1 MPDLKHAFLPSR
13 IFDGV
18 TGTYRPETAVLVEG
32 QQIVDLVPRAQVPSE
47 YTHIDLESLTVL
59 PGLID
64 CHVHLVWNGS
74 SDPHALQRRES
85 DEKTAVRALV
95 HAFQE
100 LMQGVTTVRDVGGLH
115 KVTLAVRDAVREQV
129 WIGPRILVAGRPIQ
143 MTGGHARDL
152 GLEVDGPHE
161 ARKGV
166 RTMLHAGVD
175 LIKLMATGGVYTEG
189 EEPGSPQLT
198 VEEMSA
204 AVEEAHKAGRKVAA
218 HAEGL
223 QGILNALDAGVDT
236 IEHGNFLDDE
246 AARRMVAGGQILVP
260 TLSPFYRMAHLG
272 TEGGIPAYAV
282 RKARQVV
289 SASFHAVE
297 LARAAGIPLAAGT
310 DDGSPRLPHGVLVY
324 ELELLV
330 KAGLSTIEALHAAT
344 TVAAR
349 ACGLAEQIGTL
360 EAGKAADFIGVVGD
374 PLSDIGALREVDA
387 VVIQGRLVKRGGS
400 ACIPLHSIT
409 EVRL

>member
-1 MPDLKHAFLPSR
+1 MKQAFLTSR
-13 IFDGV
+13 IFDG
-18 TGTYRPETAVLVEG
+18 TAGNYRSDIAILTEG
-32 QQIVDLVPRAQVPSE
+32 QQIVALVPRSEVPSE
-47 YTHIDLESLTVL
+47 YQTLDMGTLTLL

-74 SDPHALQRRES
+74 HDPKVIMLRES
-85 DEKTAVRALV
+85 AEKTAIRALL
-95 HAFQE
+95 HAFEE
-100 LMQGVTTVRDVGGLH
+100 LMHGVTTVRDVGGPY
-115 KVTLAVRDAVREQV
+115 KVTLAVRDAIREGLF
-129 WIGPRILVAGRPIQ
+129 IGPRILAAGLAIE

-166 RTMLHAGVD
+166 RTMLRAGVD

-198 VEEMSA
+198 IEEMSA

-223 QGILNALDAGVDT
+223 QGILNAIDAGVDT
-236 IEHGNFLDDE
+236 IEHGNFLDEE
-246 AARRMVAGGQILVP
+246 AAQRMVAGGQVLVP
-260 TLSPFYRMAHLG
+260 TLSPFYRMAQLG
-272 TEGGIPAYAV
+272 TAGGIPEYAA
-282 RKARQVV
+282 RKAKQVV
-289 SASFHAVE
+289 SGSFHAID
-297 LARAAGIPLAAGT
+297 LAKKYGIPIATGT

-330 KAGLSTIEALHAAT
+330 HAGLSPLEALNSAT
-344 TVAAR
+344 VVAAK
-349 ACGLAEQIGTL
+349 ACGLSDQVGTL
-360 EAGKAADFIGVVGD
+360 EPGKSADFVGVSGD
-374 PLSDIGALREVDA
+374 PLHDISALRNIDT
-387 VVIQGRLVKRGGS
+387 VVIQGTLAKRNGTPLIQHGS
-400 ACIPLHSIT
+400 IS

>member
-1 MPDLKHAFLPSR
+1 MKQAFLTSR
-13 IFDGV
+13 IFDG
-18 TGTYRPETAVLVEG
+18 TAGNYRSDIAILTEG
-32 QQIVDLVPRAQVPSE
+32 QQIVALVPRSEVPSE
-47 YTHIDLESLTVL
+47 YQTLDMGTLTLL

-74 SDPHALQRRES
+74 HDPKVIMLRES
-85 DEKTAVRALV
+85 AEKTAIRALL
-95 HAFQE
+95 HAFEE
-100 LMQGVTTVRDVGGLH
+100 LMHGVTTVRDVGGPY
-115 KVTLAVRDAVREQV
+115 KVTLAVRDAIREGLF
-129 WIGPRILVAGRPIQ
+129 IGPRILAAGLAIE

-166 RTMLHAGVD
+166 RTMLRAGVD

-198 VEEMSA
+198 IEEMSA

-223 QGILNALDAGVDT
+223 QGILNAIDAGVDT
-236 IEHGNFLDDE
+236 IEHGNFLDEE
-246 AARRMVAGGQILVP
+246 AAQRMVAGGQVLVP
-260 TLSPFYRMAHLG
+260 TLSPFYRMTQLG
-272 TEGGIPAYAV
+272 TAGGIPEYAA
-282 RKARQVV
+282 RKAKQVV
-289 SASFHAVE
+289 SGSFHAIE
-297 LARAAGIPLAAGT
+297 LAKKYGIPIATGT

-330 KAGLSTIEALHAAT
+330 HAGLSPLEALNSAT
-344 TVAAR
+344 VVAAK
-349 ACGLAEQIGTL
+349 ACGLSDQVGTL
-360 EAGKAADFIGVVGD
+360 EPGKSADFVGVSGD
-374 PLSDIGALREVDA
+374 PLHDISALRNIDT
-387 VVIQGRLVKRGGS
+387 VVIQGALTKHNGT
-400 ACIPLHSIT
+400 PLIQHDSIS

>member
-1 MPDLKHAFLPSR
+1 MKQAFLTSR
-13 IFDGV
+13 IFDATAGN
-18 TGTYRPETAVLVEG
+18 YRSDIAILTEG
-32 QQIVDLVPRAQVPSE
+32 QQIVALVPRSEVPSE
-47 YTHIDLESLTVL
+47 YQTLDMGTLTLL

-74 SDPHALQRRES
+74 HDPKVIMLRES
-85 DEKTAVRALV
+85 AEKTAIRALL
-95 HAFQE
+95 HAFEE
-100 LMQGVTTVRDVGGLH
+100 LMHGVTTVRDVGGPY
-115 KVTLAVRDAVREQV
+115 KVTLAVRDAIREGLF
-129 WIGPRILVAGRPIQ
+129 IGPRILAAGLAIE

-166 RTMLHAGVD
+166 RTMLRAGVD

-198 VEEMSA
+198 IEEMSA

-223 QGILNALDAGVDT
+223 QGILNAIDAGVDT
-236 IEHGNFLDDE
+236 IEHGNFLDEE
-246 AARRMVAGGQILVP
+246 AAQRMVAGGQVLVP
-260 TLSPFYRMAHLG
+260 TLSPFYRMAQLG
-272 TEGGIPAYAV
+272 TAGGIPEYAA
-282 RKARQVV
+282 RKAKQVV
-289 SASFHAVE
+289 SGSFHAID
-297 LARAAGIPLAAGT
+297 LAKKYGIPIATGT

-330 KAGLSTIEALHAAT
+330 HAGLSPLEALNSAT
-344 TVAAR
+344 AVAAK
-349 ACGLAEQIGTL
+349 ACGLSDQVGTL
-360 EAGKAADFIGVVGD
+360 EPGKSADFVGVSGD
-374 PLSDIGALREVDA
+374 PLHDISALRNIDT
-387 VVIQGRLVKRGGS
+387 VVIQGALAKRNGT
-400 ACIPLHSIT
+400 PLIQHDSIS

>member
-1 MPDLKHAFLPSR
+1 MKQAFLTSR
-13 IFDGV
+13 IFDG
-18 TGTYRPETAVLVEG
+18 TAGNYRSDIAILTEG
-32 QQIVDLVPRAQVPSE
+32 QQIVALVPRSEVPSE
-47 YTHIDLESLTVL
+47 YQTLDMGILTLL

-74 SDPHALQRRES
+74 HDPKVIMLRES
-85 DEKTAVRALV
+85 AEKTAVRALL
-95 HAFQE
+95 HAFEE
-100 LMQGVTTVRDVGGLH
+100 LMHGVTTVRDVGGPY
-115 KVTLAVRDAVREQV
+115 KATLAVRDAIREGLF
-129 WIGPRILVAGRPIQ
+129 IGPRILAAGLAIE

-166 RTMLHAGVD
+166 RTMLRAGVD

-223 QGILNALDAGVDT
+223 QGILNAIDAGVDT
-236 IEHGNFLDDE
+236 IEHGNFLDEE
-246 AARRMVAGGQILVP
+246 AAKRMVAGGQVLVP
-260 TLSPFYRMAHLG
+260 TLSPFYRMAQLG
-272 TEGGIPAYAV
+272 TAGGIPEYAA
-282 RKARQVV
+282 RKAKQVV
-289 SASFHAVE
+289 SGSFHAID
-297 LARAAGIPLAAGT
+297 LAKKYGIPIATGT

-330 KAGLSTIEALHAAT
+330 HAGLSPLEALNSAT
-344 TVAAR
+344 VVAAK
-349 ACGLAEQIGTL
+349 ACGLSDQVGTL
-360 EAGKAADFIGVVGD
+360 EPGKSADFVGVSGD
-374 PLSDIGALREVDA
+374 PLHDISALRNIDT
-387 VVIQGRLVKRGGS
+387 VVIQGALTKHNGT
-400 ACIPLHSIT
+400 PLIQHDSIS

>member
-1 MPDLKHAFLPSR
+1 MKQAFLTSR
-13 IFDGV
+13 IFDATAGN
-18 TGTYRPETAVLVEG
+18 YRSDIAILTEG
-32 QQIVDLVPRAQVPSE
+32 QQIVALVPRSEVPSE
-47 YTHIDLESLTVL
+47 YQTLDMGTLTLL

-74 SDPHALQRRES
+74 HDPKVIMLRES
-85 DEKTAVRALV
+85 AEKTAIRALL
-95 HAFQE
+95 HAFEE
-100 LMQGVTTVRDVGGLH
+100 LMHGVTTVRDVGGPY
-115 KVTLAVRDAVREQV
+115 KATLAVRDAIREGLF
-129 WIGPRILVAGRPIQ
+129 IGPRILAAGLAIE

-166 RTMLHAGVD
+166 RTMLRAGVD

-198 VEEMSA
+198 IEEMSA

-223 QGILNALDAGVDT
+223 QGILNAIDAGVDT
-236 IEHGNFLDDE
+236 IEHGNFLDEE
-246 AARRMVAGGQILVP
+246 AAQRMVAGGQVLVP
-260 TLSPFYRMAHLG
+260 TLSPFYRMAQLG
-272 TEGGIPAYAV
+272 TAGGIPEYAA
-282 RKARQVV
+282 RKAKQVV
-289 SASFHAVE
+289 SGSFHAIE
-297 LARAAGIPLAAGT
+297 LAKKYGIPIATGT

-330 KAGLSTIEALHAAT
+330 HAGLSPLEALNSAT
-344 TVAAR
+344 VVAAK
-349 ACGLAEQIGTL
+349 ACGLSDQVGTL
-360 EAGKAADFIGVVGD
+360 EPGKSADFVGVSGD
-374 PLSDIGALREVDA
+374 PLHDISALRNIDT
-387 VVIQGRLVKRGGS
+387 VVIQGALTKRNGS
-400 ACIPLHSIT
+400 PLIQHDNIS

>member
-1 MPDLKHAFLPSR
+1 MKQAFLTSR
-13 IFDGV
+13 IFDG
-18 TGTYRPETAVLVEG
+18 TAGNYRSDIAILTEG
-32 QQIVDLVPRAQVPSE
+32 QQIVALVPRSEVPSE
-47 YTHIDLESLTVL
+47 YQTLDMGTLTLL

-74 SDPHALQRRES
+74 HDPKVIMLRES
-85 DEKTAVRALV
+85 AEKTAIRALL
-95 HAFQE
+95 HAFEE
-100 LMQGVTTVRDVGGLH
+100 LMHGVTTVRDVGGPY
-115 KVTLAVRDAVREQV
+115 KVTLAVRDAIREGLF
-129 WIGPRILVAGRPIQ
+129 IGPRILAAGLAIE

-166 RTMLHAGVD
+166 RTMLRAGVD

-223 QGILNALDAGVDT
+223 QGILNAIDAGVDT
-236 IEHGNFLDDE
+236 IEHGNFLDEE
-246 AARRMVAGGQILVP
+246 AAQRMVAGGQVLVP
-260 TLSPFYRMAHLG
+260 TLSPFYRMAQLG
-272 TEGGIPAYAV
+272 TAGGIPEYAA
-282 RKARQVV
+282 RKAKQVV
-289 SASFHAVE
+289 SGSFHAID
-297 LARAAGIPLAAGT
+297 LAKKYGIPIATGT

-330 KAGLSTIEALHAAT
+330 HAGLSPLEALNSAT
-344 TVAAR
+344 AVAAK
-349 ACGLAEQIGTL
+349 ACGLSDQVGTL
-360 EAGKAADFIGVVGD
+360 EPGKSADFVGVSGD
-374 PLSDIGALREVDA
+374 PLHDISALRNIDT
-387 VVIQGRLVKRGGS
+387 VVIQGALAKRNGT
-400 ACIPLHSIT
+400 PLIQHDSIS

>member
-1 MPDLKHAFLPSR
+1 MKQAFLTSR
-13 IFDGV
+13 IFDG
-18 TGTYRPETAVLVEG
+18 TAGNYRSDIAILTEG
-32 QQIVDLVPRAQVPSE
+32 QQIVALVPRSEVPSE
-47 YTHIDLESLTVL
+47 HQTLDMGTLTLL

-74 SDPHALQRRES
+74 HDPKVIMLRES
-85 DEKTAVRALV
+85 AEKTAIRALL
-95 HAFQE
+95 HAFEE
-100 LMQGVTTVRDVGGLH
+100 LMHGVTTVRDVGGPY
-115 KVTLAVRDAVREQV
+115 KVTLAVGEANREGLFH
-129 WIGPRILVAGRPIQ
+129 GPRILAAGLAIE

-166 RTMLHAGVD
+166 RTMLRAGVD

-198 VEEMSA
+198 IEEMSA

-223 QGILNALDAGVDT
+223 QGILNALEAGVDT
-236 IEHGNFLDDE
+236 IEHGNFLDEE
-246 AARRMVAGGQILVP
+246 AAQRMLAGGQVLVP
-260 TLSPFYRMAHLG
+260 TLSPFYRRAQLG
-272 TEGGIPAYAV
+272 TEGGIPEYAA

-289 SASFHAVE
+289 AASFHAVE
-297 LARAAGIPLAAGT
+297 LARAGGIPIAAGT

-330 KAGLSTIEALHAAT
+330 RAGLAPREALYAAT
-344 TVAAR
+344 TVAAQ
-349 ACGLAEQIGTL
+349 ACGLVDQVGTL
-360 EAGKAADFIGVVGD
+360 EQGRSADFIGIMGD
-374 PLSDIGALREVDA
+374 PLQDISTLRDIDT
-387 VVIQGRLVKRGGS
+387 VVMQGRLVKRHG
-400 ACIPLHSIT
+400 IPLLQHGSISD
-409 EVRL
+409 VQP

>member
-1 MPDLKHAFLPSR
+1 MKQAFLTSR
-13 IFDGV
+13 IFDG
-18 TGTYRPETAVLVEG
+18 TAGNYRSDIAILTEG
-32 QQIVDLVPRAQVPSE
+32 QQIVALVPRSEVPSG
-47 YTHIDLESLTVL
+47 YQTLDMGTLTLL

-74 SDPHALQRRES
+74 HDPKVIMLRES
-85 DEKTAVRALV
+85 AEKTAIRALL
-95 HAFQE
+95 HAFEE
-100 LMQGVTTVRDVGGLH
+100 LMHGVTTVRDVGGPY
-115 KVTLAVRDAVREQV
+115 KVTLAVRDAIREGLF
-129 WIGPRILVAGRPIQ
+129 IGPRILAAGLAIE

-166 RTMLHAGVD
+166 RTMLRAGVD

-223 QGILNALDAGVDT
+223 QGILNAIDAGVDT
-236 IEHGNFLDDE
+236 IEHGNFLDEE
-246 AARRMVAGGQILVP
+246 AAQRMVAGGQVLVP
-260 TLSPFYRMAHLG
+260 TLSPFYRMAQLG
-272 TEGGIPAYAV
+272 TAGGIPEYAA
-282 RKARQVV
+282 RKAKQVV
-289 SASFHAVE
+289 SGSFHAID
-297 LARAAGIPLAAGT
+297 LAKKYGIPIATGT

-330 KAGLSTIEALHAAT
+330 HAGLSPLEALNSAT
-344 TVAAR
+344 AVAAK
-349 ACGLAEQIGTL
+349 ACGLSDQVGTL
-360 EAGKAADFIGVVGD
+360 EPGKSADFVGVSGD
-374 PLSDIGALREVDA
+374 PLHDISALRNIDT
-387 VVIQGRLVKRGGS
+387 VVIQGALAKHNGT
-400 ACIPLHSIT
+400 PLIQHDSIS

>member
-1 MPDLKHAFLPSR
+1 MKQAFLTSR
-13 IFDGV
+13 IFDG
-18 TGTYRPETAVLVEG
+18 TAGNYRSDIAILTEG
-32 QQIVDLVPRAQVPSE
+32 QQIVALVPRSEVPSE
-47 YTHIDLESLTVL
+47 YQTLDMGTLTLL

-74 SDPHALQRRES
+74 HDPKVIMLRES
-85 DEKTAVRALV
+85 AEKTAVRALL
-95 HAFQE
+95 HAFEE
-100 LMQGVTTVRDVGGLH
+100 LMHGVTTVRDVGGPY
-115 KVTLAVRDAVREQV
+115 KATLAVRDAIREGLF
-129 WIGPRILVAGRPIQ
+129 IGPRILAAGLAIE

-166 RTMLHAGVD
+166 RTMLRAGVD

-223 QGILNALDAGVDT
+223 QGILNAIDAGVDT
-236 IEHGNFLDDE
+236 IEHGNFLDEE
-246 AARRMVAGGQILVP
+246 AAQRMVAGGQVLVP
-260 TLSPFYRMAHLG
+260 TLSPFYRMAQLG
-272 TEGGIPAYAV
+272 TAGGIPEYAA
-282 RKARQVV
+282 RKAKQVV
-289 SASFHAVE
+289 SGSFHAID
-297 LARAAGIPLAAGT
+297 LAKKYGIPIASGT

-330 KAGLSTIEALHAAT
+330 HAGLSPLEALNSAT
-344 TVAAR
+344 VVAAK
-349 ACGLAEQIGTL
+349 ACGLSDQVGTL
-360 EAGKAADFIGVVGD
+360 EPGKSADFVGVSGD
-374 PLSDIGALREVDA
+374 PLHDISALRNIDT
-387 VVIQGRLVKRGGS
+387 VVIQGALAKRNGT
-400 ACIPLHSIT
+400 PLIQHDSIS

>member
-1 MPDLKHAFLPSR
+1 MKQAFLASR
-13 IFDGV
+13 IFDG
-18 TGTYRPETAVLVEG
+18 TAGNYRSDIAILTEG
-32 QQIVDLVPRAQVPSE
+32 QQIVALVPQSEVPSE
-47 YTHIDLESLTVL
+47 YQTLDMGTLTLL

-74 SDPHALQRRES
+74 HDPKVIMLRES
-85 DEKTAVRALV
+85 AEKTAIRALL
-95 HAFQE
+95 HAFEE
-100 LMQGVTTVRDVGGLH
+100 LMHGVTTVRDVGGPY
-115 KVTLAVRDAVREQV
+115 KATLAVRDAIREGLF
-129 WIGPRILVAGRPIQ
+129 IGPRILAAGLAIE

-166 RTMLHAGVD
+166 RTMLRAGVD

-198 VEEMSA
+198 IEEMSA

-223 QGILNALDAGVDT
+223 QGILNAIDAGVDT
-236 IEHGNFLDDE
+236 IEHGNFLDEE
-246 AARRMVAGGQILVP
+246 AAQRMVAGGQVLVP
-260 TLSPFYRMAHLG
+260 TLSPFYRMAQLG
-272 TEGGIPAYAV
+272 TAGGIPEYAA
-282 RKARQVV
+282 RKAKQVV
-289 SASFHAVE
+289 SGSFHAIE
-297 LARAAGIPLAAGT
+297 LAKKYGIPIATGT

-330 KAGLSTIEALHAAT
+330 HAGLSPLEALNSAT
-344 TVAAR
+344 AVAAK
-349 ACGLAEQIGTL
+349 ACGLSDQVGTL
-360 EAGKAADFIGVVGD
+360 EPGKSADFVGVSGD
-374 PLSDIGALREVDA
+374 PLHDISALRNIDT
-387 VVIQGRLVKRGGS
+387 VVIQGTLAKRNGS
-400 ACIPLHSIT
+400 PLIQHGSIS

>member
-1 MPDLKHAFLPSR
+1 MKQAFLASR
-13 IFDGV
+13 IFDG
-18 TGTYRPETAVLVEG
+18 TAGNYRSDIAILTEG
-32 QQIVDLVPRAQVPSE
+32 QQIVALVPRSEVPSE
-47 YTHIDLESLTVL
+47 YQTLDMGTLTLL

-74 SDPHALQRRES
+74 HDPKVIMLRES
-85 DEKTAVRALV
+85 AEKTAIRALL
-95 HAFQE
+95 HAFEE
-100 LMQGVTTVRDVGGLH
+100 LMHGVTTVRDVGGPY
-115 KVTLAVRDAVREQV
+115 KATLAVRDAIREGLF
-129 WIGPRILVAGRPIQ
+129 IGPRILAAGLAIE

-166 RTMLHAGVD
+166 RTMLRAGVD

-223 QGILNALDAGVDT
+223 QGILNAIDAGVDT
-236 IEHGNFLDDE
+236 IEHGNFLDEE
-246 AARRMVAGGQILVP
+246 AAQRMVAGGQVLVP
-260 TLSPFYRMAHLG
+260 TLSPFYRMAQLG
-272 TEGGIPAYAV
+272 TAGGIPEYAA
-282 RKARQVV
+282 RKAKQVV
-289 SASFHAVE
+289 SGSFHAID
-297 LARAAGIPLAAGT
+297 LAKKYGIPIATGT

-330 KAGLSTIEALHAAT
+330 HAGLSPLEALNSAT
-344 TVAAR
+344 VVAAK
-349 ACGLAEQIGTL
+349 ACGLSDQVGTL
-360 EAGKAADFIGVVGD
+360 EPGKSADFVGVSGD
-374 PLSDIGALREVDA
+374 PLHDISALRNIDT
-387 VVIQGRLVKRGGS
+387 VVIQGTLAKRNGT
-400 ACIPLHSIT
+400 PLIQHDSIS

>member
-1 MPDLKHAFLPSR
+1 MKQAFLTSR
-13 IFDGV
+13 IFDG
-18 TGTYRPETAVLVEG
+18 TAGNYRSDIAILTEG
-32 QQIVDLVPRAQVPSE
+32 QQIVALVPRSEVPSE
-47 YTHIDLESLTVL
+47 HQTLDMGTLTLL

-74 SDPHALQRRES
+74 HDPKVIMLRES
-85 DEKTAVRALV
+85 AEKTAIRALL
-95 HAFQE
+95 HAFEE
-100 LMQGVTTVRDVGGLH
+100 LMHGVTTVRDVGGPY
-115 KVTLAVRDAVREQV
+115 KVTLAVRDAIREGLF
-129 WIGPRILVAGRPIQ
+129 IGPRILAAGLAIE

-166 RTMLHAGVD
+166 RTMLRAGVD

-223 QGILNALDAGVDT
+223 QGILNAIDAGVDT
-236 IEHGNFLDDE
+236 IEHGNFLDEE
-246 AARRMVAGGQILVP
+246 AAQRMVAGGQVLVP
-260 TLSPFYRMAHLG
+260 TLSPFYRMAQLG
-272 TEGGIPAYAV
+272 TAGGIPEYAA
-282 RKARQVV
+282 RKAKQVV
-289 SASFHAVE
+289 SGSFHAID
-297 LARAAGIPLAAGT
+297 LATKYGIPIATGT

-330 KAGLSTIEALHAAT
+330 HAGLSPLEALNSAT
-344 TVAAR
+344 AVAAK
-349 ACGLAEQIGTL
+349 ACGLSDQVGTL
-360 EAGKAADFIGVVGD
+360 EPGKSADFVGVSGD
-374 PLSDIGALREVDA
+374 PLHDISALRNIDT
-387 VVIQGRLVKRGGS
+387 VVIQGALAKRNGT
-400 ACIPLHSIT
+400 PLIQHDSIS

>member
-1 MPDLKHAFLPSR
+1 MKQAFLTSS
-13 IFDGV
+13 IFDG
-18 TGTYRPETAVLVEG
+18 TAGNYRSDIAILTEG
-32 QQIVDLVPRAQVPSE
+32 QQIVALVPQSEVPSG
-47 YTHIDLESLTVL
+47 YQTLDMGTLTLL

-74 SDPHALQRRES
+74 HDPKVIMLRES
-85 DEKTAVRALV
+85 AEKTAIRALL
-95 HAFQE
+95 HAFEE
-100 LMQGVTTVRDVGGLH
+100 LMHGVTTVRDVGGPY
-115 KVTLAVRDAVREQV
+115 KATLAVRDAIREGLF
-129 WIGPRILVAGRPIQ
+129 IGPRILAAGLAIE

-166 RTMLHAGVD
+166 RTMLRAGVD

-223 QGILNALDAGVDT
+223 QGILNAIDAGVDT
-236 IEHGNFLDDE
+236 IEHGNFLDEE
-246 AARRMVAGGQILVP
+246 AAQRMVAGGQVLVP
-260 TLSPFYRMAHLG
+260 TLSPFYRMAQLG
-272 TEGGIPAYAV
+272 TAGGIPEYAA
-282 RKARQVV
+282 RKAKQVV
-289 SASFHAVE
+289 SGSFHAID
-297 LARAAGIPLAAGT
+297 LAKKYGIPIATGT

-330 KAGLSTIEALHAAT
+330 HAGLSPLEALNSAT
-344 TVAAR
+344 AVAAK
-349 ACGLAEQIGTL
+349 ACGLSDQVGTL
-360 EAGKAADFIGVVGD
+360 EPGKSADFVGVSGD
-374 PLSDIGALREVDA
+374 PLHDISALRNIDT
-387 VVIQGRLVKRGGS
+387 VVIQGALAKRNGT
-400 ACIPLHSIT
+400 PLIQHDSIS

>member
-1 MPDLKHAFLPSR
+1 MKQAFLTSR
-13 IFDGV
+13 IFDG
-18 TGTYRPETAVLVEG
+18 TAGNYRSDIAILTEG
-32 QQIVDLVPRAQVPSE
+32 QQIVALVPRSEVPSE
-47 YTHIDLESLTVL
+47 YQTLDMGILTLL

-74 SDPHALQRRES
+74 HDPKVIMLRES
-85 DEKTAVRALV
+85 AEKTAVRALL
-95 HAFQE
+95 HAFEE
-100 LMQGVTTVRDVGGLH
+100 LMHGVTTVRDVGGPY
-115 KVTLAVRDAVREQV
+115 KATLAVRDAIREGLF
-129 WIGPRILVAGRPIQ
+129 IGPRILAAGLAIE

-166 RTMLHAGVD
+166 RTMLRAGVD

-223 QGILNALDAGVDT
+223 QGILNAIDAGVDT
-236 IEHGNFLDDE
+236 IEHGNFLDEE
-246 AARRMVAGGQILVP
+246 AAQHMVAGGQVLVP
-260 TLSPFYRMAHLG
+260 TLSPFYRMAQLG
-272 TEGGIPAYAV
+272 TAGGIPEYAA
-282 RKARQVV
+282 RKAKQVV
-289 SASFHAVE
+289 SGSFHAID
-297 LARAAGIPLAAGT
+297 LAKKYGIPIATGT

-330 KAGLSTIEALHAAT
+330 HAGLSPLEALNSAT
-344 TVAAR
+344 AVAAK
-349 ACGLAEQIGTL
+349 ACGLSDQVGTL
-360 EAGKAADFIGVVGD
+360 EPGKSADFVGVSGD
-374 PLSDIGALREVDA
+374 PLHDISALRNIDT
-387 VVIQGRLVKRGGS
+387 VVIQGALTKRNGS
-400 ACIPLHSIT
+400 PLIQHDSIS

>member
-1 MPDLKHAFLPSR
+1 MKQAFLASR
-13 IFDGV
+13 IFDG
-18 TGTYRPETAVLVEG
+18 TAGNYRSDIAILTEG
-32 QQIVDLVPRAQVPSE
+32 QQIVALVPRSEVPSE
-47 YTHIDLESLTVL
+47 YQTLDMGTLTLL

-74 SDPHALQRRES
+74 HDPKVIMLRES
-85 DEKTAVRALV
+85 AEKTAIRALL
-95 HAFQE
+95 HAFEE
-100 LMQGVTTVRDVGGLH
+100 LMHGVTTVRDVGGPY
-115 KVTLAVRDAVREQV
+115 KATLAARDAIREGLF
-129 WIGPRILVAGRPIQ
+129 IGPRILAAGLAIE

-166 RTMLHAGVD
+166 RTMLRAGVD

-198 VEEMSA
+198 TEEMSA

-223 QGILNALDAGVDT
+223 QGILNAIDAGVDT
-236 IEHGNFLDDE
+236 IEHGNFLDEE
-246 AARRMVAGGQILVP
+246 AAQRMVAGGQVLVP
-260 TLSPFYRMAHLG
+260 TLSPFYRMAQLG
-272 TEGGIPAYAV
+272 TAGGIPEYAA
-282 RKARQVV
+282 RKAKQVV
-289 SASFHAVE
+289 SGSFHAIE
-297 LARAAGIPLAAGT
+297 LAKKYDIPIATGT

-330 KAGLSTIEALHAAT
+330 HAGLSPLEALNSAT
-344 TVAAR
+344 VVAAK
-349 ACGLAEQIGTL
+349 ACGLSDQVGTL
-360 EAGKAADFIGVVGD
+360 EPGKSADFVGVSGD
-374 PLSDIGALREVDA
+374 PLHDISALRNIDT
-387 VVIQGRLVKRGGS
+387 VVIQGTLAKRNDT
-400 ACIPLHSIT
+400 PLIQHDSIS

>member
-1 MPDLKHAFLPSR
+1 MKQAFLASR
-13 IFDGV
+13 IFDG
-18 TGTYRPETAVLVEG
+18 TAGNYRSDIAILTEG
-32 QQIVDLVPRAQVPSE
+32 QQIIALVSRSEVPSE
-47 YTHIDLESLTVL
+47 YQTLDMGTLTLL

-74 SDPHALQRRES
+74 PDPKVIMLRETA
-85 DEKTAVRALV
+85 EKTAIRALL
-95 HAFQE
+95 HAFEE
-100 LMQGVTTVRDVGGLH
+100 LMHGVTTVRDVGGPY
-115 KVTLAVRDAVREQV
+115 KVTLAVRDAIREGLF
-129 WIGPRILVAGRPIQ
+129 IGPRILAAGLAIE

-166 RTMLHAGVD
+166 RTMLRAGVD

-223 QGILNALDAGVDT
+223 QGILNAIDAGVDT
-236 IEHGNFLDDE
+236 IEHGNFLDEE
-246 AARRMVAGGQILVP
+246 AAQRMVAGGQVLVP
-260 TLSPFYRMAHLG
+260 TLSPFYRMAQLG
-272 TEGGIPAYAV
+272 TAGGIPEYAA
-282 RKARQVV
+282 RKAKQVV
-289 SASFHAVE
+289 SGSFHAIE
-297 LARAAGIPLAAGT
+297 LAKKYGIPIATGT

-330 KAGLSTIEALHAAT
+330 RAGLSPLEALHSAT
-344 TVAAR
+344 VVAAK
-349 ACGLAEQIGTL
+349 ACGLSDQVGTL
-360 EAGKAADFIGVVGD
+360 EPGKSADFVGVPGD
-374 PLSDIGALREVDA
+374 PLNDISALRNIDT
-387 VVIQGRLVKRGGS
+387 VVIQGTLAKRNGT
-400 ACIPLHSIT
+400 PLIQHDSIS

>member
-1 MPDLKHAFLPSR
+1 MKQAFLTSR
-13 IFDGV
+13 IFDG
-18 TGTYRPETAVLVEG
+18 TAGNYRSDIAILTEG
-32 QQIVDLVPRAQVPSE
+32 QQIVALVPRSEVPSE
-47 YTHIDLESLTVL
+47 YQTLDMGILTLL

-74 SDPHALQRRES
+74 HDPKVIMLRES
-85 DEKTAVRALV
+85 AEKTAIRALL
-95 HAFQE
+95 HAFEE
-100 LMQGVTTVRDVGGLH
+100 LMHGVTTVRDVGGPY
-115 KVTLAVRDAVREQV
+115 KATLAVRDAIREGLF
-129 WIGPRILVAGRPIQ
+129 IGPRILAAGLAIE

-166 RTMLHAGVD
+166 RTMLRAGVD

-223 QGILNALDAGVDT
+223 QGILNAIDAGVDT
-236 IEHGNFLDDE
+236 IEHGNFLDEE
-246 AARRMVAGGQILVP
+246 AAQRMVAGGQVLVP
-260 TLSPFYRMAHLG
+260 TLSPFYRMTQLG
-272 TEGGIPAYAV
+272 TAGGIPEYAA
-282 RKARQVV
+282 RKAKQVV
-289 SASFHAVE
+289 SGSFHAIE
-297 LARAAGIPLAAGT
+297 LAKKYGIPIATGT

-330 KAGLSTIEALHAAT
+330 HAGLSPLEALNSAT
-344 TVAAR
+344 AVAAK
-349 ACGLAEQIGTL
+349 ACGLSDQVGTL
-360 EAGKAADFIGVVGD
+360 EPGKSADFVGVSGD
-374 PLSDIGALREVDA
+374 PLHDISALRNIDT
-387 VVIQGRLVKRGGS
+387 VVIQGALAKRNGT
-400 ACIPLHSIT
+400 PLIQHDSIS

>member
-1 MPDLKHAFLPSR
+1 MKQAFLTSR
-13 IFDGV
+13 IFDG
-18 TGTYRPETAVLVEG
+18 TAGNYRSDIAILTEG
-32 QQIVDLVPRAQVPSE
+32 QQIVALVPRSEVPSE
-47 YTHIDLESLTVL
+47 YQTLDMGTLTLL

-74 SDPHALQRRES
+74 HDPKVIMLRES
-85 DEKTAVRALV
+85 AEKTAIRALL
-95 HAFQE
+95 HAFEE
-100 LMQGVTTVRDVGGLH
+100 LMHGVTTVRDVGGPY
-115 KVTLAVRDAVREQV
+115 KVTLAVRDAIREGLF
-129 WIGPRILVAGRPIQ
+129 IGPRILAAGLAIE

-166 RTMLHAGVD
+166 RTMLRAGVD

-223 QGILNALDAGVDT
+223 QGILNAIDAGVDT
-236 IEHGNFLDDE
+236 IEHGNFLDEE
-246 AARRMVAGGQILVP
+246 AAQRMVAGGQVLVP
-260 TLSPFYRMAHLG
+260 TLSPFYRMAQLG
-272 TEGGIPAYAV
+272 TAGGIPEYAA
-282 RKARQVV
+282 RKAKQVV
-289 SASFHAVE
+289 SGSFHAID
-297 LARAAGIPLAAGT
+297 LAKKYGIPIATGT

-330 KAGLSTIEALHAAT
+330 HAGLSPLEALNSAT
-344 TVAAR
+344 AVAAK
-349 ACGLAEQIGTL
+349 ACGLSDQVGTL
-360 EAGKAADFIGVVGD
+360 EPGKSADFVGVSGD
-374 PLSDIGALREVDA
+374 PLHDISALRNIDT
-387 VVIQGRLVKRGGS
+387 VVIQGALTKRNGG
-400 ACIPLHSIT
+400 PLIQHDSIS

>member
-1 MPDLKHAFLPSR
+1 MKQAFLTSR
-13 IFDGV
+13 IFDATAGN
-18 TGTYRPETAVLVEG
+18 YRSDIAILTEG
-32 QQIVDLVPRAQVPSE
+32 QQIVALVPRSEVPSE
-47 YTHIDLESLTVL
+47 YQTLDMGTLTLL

-74 SDPHALQRRES
+74 HDPKVIMLRES
-85 DEKTAVRALV
+85 AEKTAIRALL
-95 HAFQE
+95 HAFEE
-100 LMQGVTTVRDVGGLH
+100 LMHGVTTVRDVGGPY
-115 KVTLAVRDAVREQV
+115 KATLAVRDAIREGLF
-129 WIGPRILVAGRPIQ
+129 IGPRILAAGLAIE

-166 RTMLHAGVD
+166 RTMLRAGVD

-189 EEPGSPQLT
+189 EEPGSTQLT

-223 QGILNALDAGVDT
+223 QGILNAIDAGVDT
-236 IEHGNFLDDE
+236 IEHGNFLDEE
-246 AARRMVAGGQILVP
+246 AAKRMVAGGQVLVP
-260 TLSPFYRMAHLG
+260 TLSPFYRMAQLG
-272 TEGGIPAYAV
+272 TAGGIPEYAA
-282 RKARQVV
+282 RKAKQVV
-289 SASFHAVE
+289 SGSFHAID
-297 LARAAGIPLAAGT
+297 LAKKHGIPIATGT

-330 KAGLSTIEALHAAT
+330 HAGLSPLEALNSAT
-344 TVAAR
+344 AVAAK
-349 ACGLAEQIGTL
+349 ACGLSDQVGTL
-360 EAGKAADFIGVVGD
+360 EPGKSADFVGVSGD
-374 PLSDIGALREVDA
+374 PLHDISALRNIDT
-387 VVIQGRLVKRGGS
+387 VVIQGALAKRNGT
-400 ACIPLHSIT
+400 PLIQHDSIS

>member
-1 MPDLKHAFLPSR
+1 MKQAFLTSR
-13 IFDGV
+13 IFDG
-18 TGTYRPETAVLVEG
+18 TAGNYRSDIAILTEG
-32 QQIVDLVPRAQVPSE
+32 QQIVALVPRSEVPSE
-47 YTHIDLESLTVL
+47 YQTLDMGTLTLL

-74 SDPHALQRRES
+74 HDPKVIMLRES
-85 DEKTAVRALV
+85 AEKTAIRALL
-95 HAFQE
+95 HAFEE
-100 LMQGVTTVRDVGGLH
+100 LMHGVTTVRDVGGPY
-115 KVTLAVRDAVREQV
+115 KATLAVRDAIREGLF
-129 WIGPRILVAGRPIQ
+129 IGPRILAAGLAIE

-166 RTMLHAGVD
+166 RTMLRAGVD

-223 QGILNALDAGVDT
+223 QGILNAIDAGVDT
-236 IEHGNFLDDE
+236 IEHGNFLDEE
-246 AARRMVAGGQILVP
+246 AAQRMVAGGQVLVP
-260 TLSPFYRMAHLG
+260 TLSPFYRMAQLG
-272 TEGGIPAYAV
+272 TAGGIPEYAA
-282 RKARQVV
+282 RKAKQVV
-289 SASFHAVE
+289 SGSFHAID
-297 LARAAGIPLAAGT
+297 LAKKYGIPIATGT

-330 KAGLSTIEALHAAT
+330 HAGLSPLEALNSAT
-344 TVAAR
+344 AVAAK
-349 ACGLAEQIGTL
+349 ACGLSDQVGTL
-360 EAGKAADFIGVVGD
+360 EPGKSADFVGVSGD
-374 PLSDIGALREVDA
+374 PLHDISALRNIDT
-387 VVIQGRLVKRGGS
+387 VVIQGALTKRNGG
-400 ACIPLHSIT
+400 PLIQHDSIS

>member
-1 MPDLKHAFLPSR
+1 MKQAFLTSR
-13 IFDGV
+13 IFDG
-18 TGTYRPETAVLVEG
+18 TAGNYRSDIAILTEG
-32 QQIVDLVPRAQVPSE
+32 QQIVALVPRSEVPSE
-47 YTHIDLESLTVL
+47 YQTLDMGTLTLL

-74 SDPHALQRRES
+74 HDPKVIMLRES
-85 DEKTAVRALV
+85 AEKTAIRALL
-95 HAFQE
+95 HAFEE
-100 LMQGVTTVRDVGGLH
+100 LMHGVTTVRDVGGPY
-115 KVTLAVRDAVREQV
+115 KVTLAVRDAIREGLF
-129 WIGPRILVAGRPIQ
+129 IGPRILAAGLAIE

-166 RTMLHAGVD
+166 RTMLRAGVD

-223 QGILNALDAGVDT
+223 QGILNAIDAGVDT
-236 IEHGNFLDDE
+236 IEHGNFLDEE
-246 AARRMVAGGQILVP
+246 AAQRMVAGGQVLVP
-260 TLSPFYRMAHLG
+260 TLSPFYRMAQLG
-272 TEGGIPAYAV
+272 TAGGIPEYAA
-282 RKARQVV
+282 RKAKQVV
-289 SASFHAVE
+289 SGSFHAIE
-297 LARAAGIPLAAGT
+297 LAKKYGIPIATGT

-330 KAGLSTIEALHAAT
+330 HAGLSPLEALNSAT
-344 TVAAR
+344 AVAAK
-349 ACGLAEQIGTL
+349 ACGLSDQVGTL
-360 EAGKAADFIGVVGD
+360 EPGKSADFVGVSGD
-374 PLSDIGALREVDA
+374 PLHDISALRNIDT
-387 VVIQGRLVKRGGS
+387 VVIQGALAKRNGT
-400 ACIPLHSIT
+400 PLIQHDSIS

>member
-1 MPDLKHAFLPSR
+1 MKQAFLTSR
-13 IFDGV
+13 IFDG
-18 TGTYRPETAVLVEG
+18 TAGNYRSDIAILTEG
-32 QQIVDLVPRAQVPSE
+32 QQIVALVPRSEVPSE
-47 YTHIDLESLTVL
+47 YQTLDMGTLTLL

-74 SDPHALQRRES
+74 HDPKVIMLRES
-85 DEKTAVRALV
+85 AEKTAIRALL
-95 HAFQE
+95 HAFEE
-100 LMQGVTTVRDVGGLH
+100 LMHGVTTVRDVGGPY
-115 KVTLAVRDAVREQV
+115 KVTLAVRDAIREGLF
-129 WIGPRILVAGRPIQ
+129 IGPRILAAGLAIE

-166 RTMLHAGVD
+166 RTMLRAGVD

-223 QGILNALDAGVDT
+223 QGILNAIDAGVDT
-236 IEHGNFLDDE
+236 IEHGNFLDEE
-246 AARRMVAGGQILVP
+246 AAQRMVAGGQVLVP
-260 TLSPFYRMAHLG
+260 TLSPFYRMAQLG
-272 TEGGIPAYAV
+272 TAGGIPEYAA
-282 RKARQVV
+282 RKAKQVV
-289 SASFHAVE
+289 SGSFHAID
-297 LARAAGIPLAAGT
+297 LAKKYGIPIASGT

-330 KAGLSTIEALHAAT
+330 HAGLSPLEALNSAT
-344 TVAAR
+344 AVAAK
-349 ACGLAEQIGTL
+349 ACGLSDQVGTL
-360 EAGKAADFIGVVGD
+360 EPGKSADFVGVSGD
-374 PLSDIGALREVDA
+374 PLHDISTLRNIDT
-387 VVIQGRLVKRGGS
+387 VVIQGALTKHNGT
-400 ACIPLHSIT
+400 PLIQHDSIS
-409 EVRL
+409 EVHL

>member
-1 MPDLKHAFLPSR
+1 MKQAFLTSR
-13 IFDGV
+13 IFDG
-18 TGTYRPETAVLVEG
+18 TAGNYRSDIAILTEG
-32 QQIVDLVPRAQVPSE
+32 QQIVALVPRSEVPSE
-47 YTHIDLESLTVL
+47 YQTLDMGTLTLL

-74 SDPHALQRRES
+74 HDPKVIMLRES
-85 DEKTAVRALV
+85 AEKTAVRALL
-95 HAFQE
+95 HAFEE
-100 LMQGVTTVRDVGGLH
+100 LMHGVTTVRDVGGPY
-115 KVTLAVRDAVREQV
+115 KATLAVRDAIREGLF
-129 WIGPRILVAGRPIQ
+129 IGPRILAAGLAIE

-166 RTMLHAGVD
+166 RTMLRAGVD

-223 QGILNALDAGVDT
+223 QGILNAIDAGVDT
-236 IEHGNFLDDE
+236 IEHGNFLDEE
-246 AARRMVAGGQILVP
+246 AAKRMVAGGQILVP
-260 TLSPFYRMAHLG
+260 TLSPFYRMTQLG
-272 TEGGIPAYAV
+272 TAGGIPEYAA
-282 RKARQVV
+282 RKAKQVV
-289 SASFHAVE
+289 SGSFHAIE
-297 LARAAGIPLAAGT
+297 LAKKYGIPIATGT

-330 KAGLSTIEALHAAT
+330 HAGLSPLEALNSAT
-344 TVAAR
+344 VVAAK
-349 ACGLAEQIGTL
+349 ACGLSDQVGTL
-360 EAGKAADFIGVVGD
+360 EPGKSADFVGVSGD
-374 PLSDIGALREVDA
+374 PLHDISALRNIDT
-387 VVIQGRLVKRGGS
+387 VVIQGALAKRNGT
-400 ACIPLHSIT
+400 PLIQHDSIS

>member
-1 MPDLKHAFLPSR
+1 MKQAFLASR
-13 IFDGV
+13 IFDG
-18 TGTYRPETAVLVEG
+18 TAGNYRSDIAILTEG
-32 QQIVDLVPRAQVPSE
+32 QQIVALVPRSEVPSE
-47 YTHIDLESLTVL
+47 YQTLDMGTLTLL

-74 SDPHALQRRES
+74 HDPKVIMLRES
-85 DEKTAVRALV
+85 AEKTAIRALL
-95 HAFQE
+95 HAFEE
-100 LMQGVTTVRDVGGLH
+100 LMHGVTTVRDVGGPY
-115 KVTLAVRDAVREQV
+115 KVTLAVRDAIREGLF
-129 WIGPRILVAGRPIQ
+129 IGPRILAAGLAIE

-166 RTMLHAGVD
+166 RTMLRAGVD

-223 QGILNALDAGVDT
+223 QGILNAIDAGVDT
-236 IEHGNFLDDE
+236 IEHGNFLDEE
-246 AARRMVAGGQILVP
+246 AAQRMVAGGQVLVP
-260 TLSPFYRMAHLG
+260 TLSPFYRMAQLG
-272 TEGGIPAYAV
+272 TAGGIPEYAA
-282 RKARQVV
+282 RKAKQVV
-289 SASFHAVE
+289 SGSFHAID
-297 LARAAGIPLAAGT
+297 LAKKYGIPIATGT

-330 KAGLSTIEALHAAT
+330 HAGLSPLEALNSAT
-344 TVAAR
+344 VVAAK
-349 ACGLAEQIGTL
+349 ACGLSDQVGTL
-360 EAGKAADFIGVVGD
+360 EPGKSADFVGVSGD
-374 PLSDIGALREVDA
+374 PLHDISALRNIDT
-387 VVIQGRLVKRGGS
+387 VVIQGALAKRNGT
-400 ACIPLHSIT
+400 PLIQHDSIS

>member
-1 MPDLKHAFLPSR
+1 MKQAFLTSR
-13 IFDGV
+13 IFDATAGN
-18 TGTYRPETAVLVEG
+18 YRSDIAILTEG
-32 QQIVDLVPRAQVPSE
+32 QQIVALVPRSEVPSE
-47 YTHIDLESLTVL
+47 YQTLDMGTLTLL

-74 SDPHALQRRES
+74 HDPKVIMLRES
-85 DEKTAVRALV
+85 AEKTAIRALL
-95 HAFQE
+95 HAFEE
-100 LMQGVTTVRDVGGLH
+100 LMHGVTTVRDVGGPY
-115 KVTLAVRDAVREQV
+115 KVTLAVRDAIREGLF
-129 WIGPRILVAGRPIQ
+129 IGPRILAAGLAIE

-166 RTMLHAGVD
+166 RTMLRAGVD

-198 VEEMSA
+198 IEEMSA

-223 QGILNALDAGVDT
+223 QGILNAIDAGVDT
-236 IEHGNFLDDE
+236 IEHGNFLDEE
-246 AARRMVAGGQILVP
+246 AAQRMVAGGQVLVP
-260 TLSPFYRMAHLG
+260 TLSPFYRMTQLG
-272 TEGGIPAYAV
+272 TAGGIPEYAA
-282 RKARQVV
+282 RKAKQVV
-289 SASFHAVE
+289 SGSFHAID
-297 LARAAGIPLAAGT
+297 LAKKYGIPIASGT

-330 KAGLSTIEALHAAT
+330 HAGLSPLEALNSAT
-344 TVAAR
+344 VVAAK
-349 ACGLAEQIGTL
+349 ACGLSDQVGTL
-360 EAGKAADFIGVVGD
+360 EPGKSADFVGVSGD
-374 PLSDIGALREVDA
+374 PLHDISALRNIDT
-387 VVIQGRLVKRGGS
+387 VVIQGALAKHNGT
-400 ACIPLHSIT
+400 PLIQHDSIS

>member
-1 MPDLKHAFLPSR
+1 MKQAFLASR
-13 IFDGV
+13 IFDG
-18 TGTYRPETAVLVEG
+18 TAGNYRSDIAILTEG
-32 QQIVDLVPRAQVPSE
+32 QQIVALVPRSEVPSE
-47 YTHIDLESLTVL
+47 YQTLDMGTLTLL

-74 SDPHALQRRES
+74 HDPKVIMLRES
-85 DEKTAVRALV
+85 AEKTAIRALL
-95 HAFQE
+95 HAFEE
-100 LMQGVTTVRDVGGLH
+100 LMHGVTTVRDVGGPY
-115 KVTLAVRDAVREQV
+115 KATLAVRDAIREGLF
-129 WIGPRILVAGRPIQ
+129 IGPRILAAGLAIE

-166 RTMLHAGVD
+166 RTMLRAGVD

-223 QGILNALDAGVDT
+223 QGILNAIDAGVDT
-236 IEHGNFLDDE
+236 IEHGNFLDEE
-246 AARRMVAGGQILVP
+246 AAQRMVAGGQVLVP
-260 TLSPFYRMAHLG
+260 TLSPFYRMTQLG
-272 TEGGIPAYAV
+272 TAGGIPEYAA
-282 RKARQVV
+282 RKAKQVV
-289 SASFHAVE
+289 SGSFHAID
-297 LARAAGIPLAAGT
+297 LAKKYGIPIATGT

-330 KAGLSTIEALHAAT
+330 HAGLSPLEALNSAT
-344 TVAAR
+344 VVAAK
-349 ACGLAEQIGTL
+349 ACGLSDQVGTL
-360 EAGKAADFIGVVGD
+360 EPGKSADFVGVSGD
-374 PLSDIGALREVDA
+374 PLHDISALRNIDT
-387 VVIQGRLVKRGGS
+387 VVIQGTLAKRNGT
-400 ACIPLHSIT
+400 PLIQHDSIS

>member
-1 MPDLKHAFLPSR
+1 MKQAFLTSR
-13 IFDGV
+13 IFDG
-18 TGTYRPETAVLVEG
+18 TAGNYRSDIAILTEG
-32 QQIVDLVPRAQVPSE
+32 QQIVALVPRSEVPSE
-47 YTHIDLESLTVL
+47 YQTLDMGTLTLL

-74 SDPHALQRRES
+74 HDPKVIMLRES
-85 DEKTAVRALV
+85 AEKTAVRALL
-95 HAFQE
+95 HAFEE
-100 LMQGVTTVRDVGGLH
+100 LMHGVTTVRDVGGPY
-115 KVTLAVRDAVREQV
+115 KATLAVRDAIREGLF
-129 WIGPRILVAGRPIQ
+129 IGPRILAAGLAIE

-166 RTMLHAGVD
+166 RTMLRAGVD

-198 VEEMSA
+198 IEEMSA

-223 QGILNALDAGVDT
+223 QGILNAIDAGVDT
-236 IEHGNFLDDE
+236 IEHGNFLDEE
-246 AARRMVAGGQILVP
+246 AAQRMVAGGQVLVP
-260 TLSPFYRMAHLG
+260 TLSPFYRMAQLG
-272 TEGGIPAYAV
+272 TAGGIPEYAA
-282 RKARQVV
+282 RKAKQVV
-289 SASFHAVE
+289 SGSFHAID
-297 LARAAGIPLAAGT
+297 LAKKYGIPIATGT

-330 KAGLSTIEALHAAT
+330 HAGLSPLEALNSAT
-344 TVAAR
+344 VVAAQ
-349 ACGLAEQIGTL
+349 ACGLSDQVGTL
-360 EAGKAADFIGVVGD
+360 EPGKSADFVGVSGD
-374 PLSDIGALREVDA
+374 PLHDISALRNIDT
-387 VVIQGRLVKRGGS
+387 VVIQGALTKRNGT
-400 ACIPLHSIT
+400 PLIQHDSIS